1 MTKFSIAALAL
12 VGIFAA
18 CETTKTAA
26 PGAVGAKSECCSSGA
41 KTACCKDAA
50 AAPGAVGEKKAEC
63 SKSCDKAATCPMT
76 GNAAPGAVSEK
87 KADGCCKKACPATQ
101 G

>member
-12 VGIFAA
+12 VGLFAA

-26 PGAVGAKSECCSSGA
+26 PGAVGAKSECCSKDA
-41 KTACCKDAA
+41 KACCKDAA
-50 AAPGAVGEKKAEC
+50 AAPGAVAEKKADC
-63 SKSCDKAATCPMT
+63 SKSCDKAAPCPMT

-87 KADGCCKKACPATQ
+87 KADGCCKKACPAPQ

>member
-12 VGIFAA
+12 VGLFAA

-26 PGAVGAKSECCSSGA
+26 PGAVGAKSECCSSAA
-41 KTACCKDAA
+41 KTECCKDAA
-50 AAPGAVGEKKAEC
+50 AAPGAVSEKKADC
-63 SKSCDKAATCPMT
+63 SKSCSEKAACPAT
-76 GNAAPGAVSEK
+76 AAPGAVSEK

>member
-26 PGAVGAKSECCSSGA
+26 PGAVGAKSECCSKDA
-41 KTACCKDAA
+41 KACCKEAA
-50 AAPGAVGEKKAEC
+50 AAPGAVAEKKADC
-63 SKSCDKAATCPMT
+63 SKSCSEKAACPAS
-76 GNAAPGAVSEK
+76 AAPGAVSEK
-87 KADGCCKKACPATQ
+87 KAGGCAKKACPATQ

>member
-12 VGIFAA
+12 VGLFAA

-26 PGAVGAKSECCSSGA
+26 PSAVGNKSECCSKDG
-41 KTACCKDAA
+41 KACCKGAA
-50 AAPGAVGEKKAEC
+50 AAPGAVAEKKADC
-63 SKSCDKAATCPMT
+63 SKSCDKAA
-76 GNAAPGAVSEK
+76 
-87 KADGCCKKACPATQ
+87 CPATQ